1 MHYKNNILEGPGHE
15 TNFDNNIFQGLGLEN
30 IGKVLFFQYQA
41 LKIKKQLK
49 LAYVRMPAP
58 IALCLRFM
66 HLSAILIAS
75 AHSILSALSMIV
87 CVNQSD
93 CI

>member
-41 LKIKKQLK
+41 LKIKKTIE
-49 LAYVRMPAP
+49 VG
-58 IALCLRFM
+58 IC
-66 HLSAILIAS
+66 
-75 AHSILSALSMIV
+75 
-87 CVNQSD
+87 
-93 CI
+93 